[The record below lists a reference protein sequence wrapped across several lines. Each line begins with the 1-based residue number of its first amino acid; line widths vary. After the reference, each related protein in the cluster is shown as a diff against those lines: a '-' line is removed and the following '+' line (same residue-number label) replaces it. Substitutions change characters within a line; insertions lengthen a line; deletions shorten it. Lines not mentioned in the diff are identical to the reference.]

1 VTATLCSSIET
12 LAMAYLDDELAGEE
26 RRELETHIIDCA
38 ACRQHLEVERADLEL
53 VRAKL
58 VAPPAPDL
66 VHARIARALDAEDL
80 QRARAARRR
89 WSSYLLP
96 AGASAVAVAALV
108 AFVAV
113 KPHTVSV
120 DPVAAEVARLTA
132 RKMPLEVQGAANVA
146 PWLHE
151 HFMPDVEVPQFGA
164 PGIRLVG
171 ARLTAVNGHDAA
183 LLVYDVST
191 GETRFGL
198 SGIVIR
204 DISADEMTNGTD
216 VQVGNRTL
224 HVIESN
230 DGWAA
235 VTFVDRDHTGYAFIA
250 DRLRPDELVRLVVS
264 SDLIDRAQRGR

>member
-1 VTATLCSSIET
+1 
-12 LAMAYLDDELAGEE
+12 MAYLDDELAGEE

-38 ACRQHLEVERADLEL
+38 ACRQHLETERADLEL

-58 VAPPAPDL
+58 VAPPAPD
-66 VHARIARALDAEDL
+66 VVRARIARALDAEDVA
-80 QRARAARRR
+80 RARAERRR

-96 AGASAVAVAALV
+96 IGASAAAVAALV

-113 KPHTVSV
+113 KPPSTAV
-120 DPVAAEVARLTA
+120 DPVELEVARQA
-132 RKMPLEVQGAANVA
+132 QHKMPLEVQGASNVA

-151 HFMPDVEVPQFGA
+151 HFTPNLEVPQFEE

-171 ARLTAVNGHDAA
+171 ARLTAVNSHDAA
-183 LLVYDVST
+183 LLSYEVST
-191 GETRFGL
+191 TEARFGL

-204 DISADEMTNGTD
+204 DISPDEMSTGTE

-224 HVIESN
+224 HVFESG
-230 DGWAA
+230 GWAA
-235 VTFVDRDHTGYAFIA
+235 VTYIDRDRMGYVFVA

-264 SDLIDRAQRGR
+264 TDLIDRAQRGR